1 MASSLAATNWS
12 CWDWWKWKS
21 FGQHLV
27 SQNTVSLCLFWTFC
41 YRLVVMYH
49 YVLSCSYRIFI
60 CYPPFYLSMTKI
72 WRGNVLFCSYTVWLH
87 GFKSCYSYNNFYFIG
102 NQNNFE
108 KHPDYVPSVFPNKQQ
123 AKRVITPSRS
133 VHSIRRS
140 SIDIQ
145 LNGKYKSKAKRTLV
159 SNKES
164 RTQELDMLCIVPT
177 TS

>member
-1 MASSLAATNWS
+1 MVLKT
-12 CWDWWKWKS
+12 DS
-21 FGQHLV
+21 FTIWISETSPLQHSETKLTAPSGV
-27 SQNTVSLCLFWTFC
+27 HDMKTLIVVCFLCL
-41 YRLVVMYH
+41 
-49 YVLSCSYRIFI
+49 LSCSYRIFI
-60 CYPPFYLSMTKI
+60 CYPPFYLSVTKI

-133 VHSIRRS
+133 VHTIRRS

-145 LNGKYKSKAKRTLV
+145 LNGKYKGKAKRTLV